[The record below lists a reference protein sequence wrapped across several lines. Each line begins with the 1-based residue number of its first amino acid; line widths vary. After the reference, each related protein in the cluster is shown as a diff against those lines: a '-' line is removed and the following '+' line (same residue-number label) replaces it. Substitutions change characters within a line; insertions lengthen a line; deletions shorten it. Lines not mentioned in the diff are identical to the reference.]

1 MGKKSDKNVLFSKT
15 KRRRKKE
22 RRLEVDSLPAAHRKF
37 ETNVERLSAN
47 RWFARRFHMVEMFG
61 WRLPLSPTEKKLK
74 HSLSIASGRKPGIL
88 AFDHSFISIYMKNDG
103 TPVYRHPAEEPHDLN
118 PLPENDLS
126 AKFVI
131 IGSKKN
137 DFFPISMKTLHIPD
151 SNKEI
156 SIRVETDGDYIILF
170 TKPSDSTALLSFI
183 NTAAGGH
190 IGGLGTYFYTL
201 FICFVTGQILN
212 FKSY

>member
-1 MGKKSDKNVLFSKT
+1 M
-15 KRRRKKE
+15 
-22 RRLEVDSLPAAHRKF
+22 PAAHRKF

-190 IGGLGTYFYTL
+190 IGGLGTIFTL
-201 FICFVTGQILN
+201 Y
-212 FKSY
+212 SYALEHVKFEISNRIDENSKIFSFELPFFSSGAVLPSNIF